1 MQEQNLRKEKL
12 NAELAKQIEEKGK
25 LQKEV
30 DMMRRELE
38 WRERQRKQ
46 NADRNTKVRSFGF
59 GSHWIFMH
67 CDLIDF
73 FYLFNG
79 ETYNLLMAFIW
90 QIVLTELVHNNVMC
104 FQLFF
109 SLRDSENFLSFPFM
123 LLSDRVICLNIKII
137 LL

>member
-59 GSHWIFMH
+59 GSH
-67 CDLIDF
+67 
-73 FYLFNG
+73 
-79 ETYNLLMAFIW
+79 
-90 QIVLTELVHNNVMC
+90 
-104 FQLFF
+104 
-109 SLRDSENFLSFPFM
+109 
-123 LLSDRVICLNIKII
+123 
-137 LL
+137 